1 MTTKGEILY
10 YLAINSTENSTTL
23 WNYRQRECAFW
34 TEYLPQVI
42 GYITPTYPP
51 TTEVCGGNFAGGKKV
66 FLGGNEPKLFLGSR
80 RTPFL
85 CPSGKK
91 TKFWGS
97 LSLAPSRACSLFLI
111 CPWDLQ
117 SEFEIGQGSDN
128 EGEMTPIFSSSSFQF
143 WWEPDS
149 PLQIAF
155 WSMSSFCLLFA
166 VITVIACLLWRNALR

>member
-1 MTTKGEILY
+1 MVFIFTGLQCDFKAFLSLLDCSRNPTPKNILGVHWDMTTKGEILY

-66 FLGGNEPKLFLGSR
+66 FFGGNEPKLFLGSR

-91 TKFWGS
+91 DQILGLVI
-97 LSLAPSRACSLFLI
+97 LSPISRVLVISNLPLGPSI
-111 CPWDLQ
+111 
-117 SEFEIGQGSDN
+117 
-128 EGEMTPIFSSSSFQF
+128 
-143 WWEPDS
+143 
-149 PLQIAF
+149 
-155 WSMSSFCLLFA
+155 
-166 VITVIACLLWRNALR
+166 